1 MEIENFLNYVCECE
15 WLHFIAE
22 KAFLYGRDFVN
33 NNQDALQREFT
44 LKIQRMSDE
53 EKKKMLDFYV
63 NEVSELAKR
72 RRKNDG

>member
-1 MEIENFLNYVCECE
+1 MEIEKFLNYVCECE
-15 WLHFIAE
+15 WLLFISE

-53 EKKKMLDFYV
+53 EKEKMLDFYV
-63 NEVSELAKR
+63 NTVSELAKR
-72 RRKNDG
+72 RRKNDR